1 MTQYDFGALSP
12 ADSGSTLAAKLSGVI
27 PALLTNH
34 KGPTRPSYTQPGML
48 WINDA
53 GATWLL
59 ALYDGEQDI
68 TIAGINPTTH
78 ALTTAGVPTSR
89 KVKTGAA
96 FLLNGVAGTDAAPAE
111 ADLTADL
118 LIELI
123 FASLADTIAG
133 LRDDVAV
140 HPAGLK
146 AAIAALASSSGH
158 IYTDIDVI
166 NVSGNYVVPA
176 DLDASIT
183 PFVMVF
189 GAGAGNTVAGD
200 AGKPGGLAMGEVSLT
215 PGEKVPVTIGA
226 SALSGT
232 SGSSSFKTLSATGG
246 SQATNGVGSGGIV
259 NAAASSVANTWTS
272 SNGAFNASVIY
283 RVFFGTLLKVKQTT
297 LFAKWSDLLFYSS
310 YVGGLTTPTA
320 WSLPANGA
328 IVPGAGTNGAVAN
341 SYGFNGAV
349 LVFYR
354 RKGA

>member
-146 AAIAALASSSGH
+146 AAIEALASSSGH

-189 GAGAGNTVAGD
+189 GAGAGNTAAAAGLS
-200 AGKPGGLAMGEVSLT
+200 GGLAMGEVALA
-215 PGEKVPVTIGA
+215 PGETVPVTIGA
-226 SALSGT
+226 SVLSGT

-246 SQATNGVGSGGIV
+246 SQATDGVGSGGIV
-259 NAAASSVANTWTS
+259 NAAASDVANPWPWA
-272 SNGAFNASVIY
+272 AFNASVIY

-297 LFAKWSDLLFYSS
+297 LYAKWSGLLFSNSS
-310 YVGGLTTPTA
+310 ASGLTSPTA
-320 WSLPANGA
+320 WSLPANGS
-328 IVPGAGTNGAVAN
+328 IVPGAGCGGDGAVAN
-341 SYGFNGAV
+341 RYGFNGAV